1 LKTKKAEKAQ
11 KTKKLLKTVFNLST
25 DIVFSFFGGGD
36 SPSSM
41 RLWGKILARAPNAQM
56 KIKGMKGC
64 MRGSK
69 SDAAR
74 E

>member
-1 LKTKKAEKAQ
+1 
-11 KTKKLLKTVFNLST
+11 
-25 DIVFSFFGGGD
+25 
-36 SPSSM
+36 M
-41 RLWGKILARAPNAQM
+41 RLWGKILARVPNAQM

-74 E
+74 EYCIYQRCCRYKYRDVNAIHSVDASFIVEI